1 MSAKPNCPEQCR
13 DCKWHVH
20 ITGLVRG
27 GLHRCRYENIR
38 HDKPWLDVCAEMV
51 RKHGG
56 TCLWHEKEANDD

>member
-1 MSAKPNCPEQCR
+1 MSKQSSYPEQCR

-38 HDKPWLDVCAEMV
+38 HRMPYLDVCNEIV
-51 RKHGG
+51 RRHGG
-56 TCLWHEKEANDD
+56 VCLWYKKED